1 MGQDLNLT
9 RKVVGYTSHRV
20 HRHADAS
27 GHHELSSSVTSL
39 FLMQLTA
46 AHWFAGQQVLG
57 IILSPQGWDYR
68 CLSHCVY
75 WGSDSSPQQQT
86 PDDLSCLSGP
96 CFYFLMSANQCA
108 FTLSLS
114 HTDMNKMIM
123 VSVYGI
129 KWDSKMCVNHRSSH
143 TSPRTAWSEV
153 HPTTQLSEEALI
165 ASQKRNNFSC
175 FSIVLILQDSS
186 QNAWI

>member
-9 RKVVGYTSHRV
+9 RKVVGCTSHRV

-68 CLSHCVY
+68 SVPPCVLRLRLK
-75 WGSDSSPQQQT
+75 SSA
-86 PDDLSCLSGP
+86 
-96 CFYFLMSANQCA
+96 ANA
-108 FTLSLS
+108 
-114 HTDMNKMIM
+114 
-123 VSVYGI
+123 
-129 KWDSKMCVNHRSSH
+129 
-143 TSPRTAWSEV
+143 
-153 HPTTQLSEEALI
+153 
-165 ASQKRNNFSC
+165 
-175 FSIVLILQDSS
+175 
-186 QNAWI
+186 